1 VSAPATDRDAPG
13 PASPCIGVCRL
24 DPAERFCLGCG
35 RTIEEIARWPTA
47 SAEERRAILARLA
60 GRRRP
65 GPAAGEDR
73 AAPQFSTR
81 RGRARAWATQSA
93 TSSGV
98 GERRA

>member
-1 VSAPATDRDAPG
+1 MSAPATDRDAPE

-24 DPAERFCLGCG
+24 DPVERFCLGCG
-35 RTIEEIARWPTA
+35 RTIEEIARWPVA

-73 AAPQFSTR
+73 AAPSVLDEA
-81 RGRARAWATQSA
+81 G
-93 TSSGV
+93 
-98 GERRA
+98 

>member
-1 VSAPATDRDAPG
+1 VSGDPEAPPETE

-65 GPAAGEDR
+65 GPAADEDR
-73 AAPQFSTR
+73 ASPSVLDEA
-81 RGRARAWATQSA
+81 G
-93 TSSGV
+93 
-98 GERRA
+98 

>member
-1 VSAPATDRDAPG
+1 MSRDPTAPSESE

-24 DPAERFCLGCG
+24 DPVERFCLGCG
-35 RTIEEIARWPTA
+35 RTIEEIARWPVA

-73 AAPQFSTR
+73 AAPSVLDEA
-81 RGRARAWATQSA
+81 G
-93 TSSGV
+93 
-98 GERRA
+98 